1 MCLNGSDEAPSGNE
15 ILSKKNTSRAA
26 YKGHLSKLEKDIL
39 MFLDEFVPENL
50 LHISKLKSYE
60 NNVAEQNEQKKRS
73 NNEILELVQVEE
85 FDKEMNSTFLFNDKI
100 HSLESRIETCL
111 ALLSTTNPT
120 ISNAS
125 DLDSVSS
132 NLQSNNYIDPKL
144 PNIERP
150 KFNGKS
156 IEWQSFWDQFFASVD
171 SKTNI
176 PDVVKF
182 SYLKRVLSKDVQ
194 ESRRGFLTTNEN
206 YSIALKILRER
217 YTNKQVLISSYM
229 ESFEK
234 LQPITSTN
242 NVSGLRTIND
252 LVEGNVR
259 NLSSLDVPSDIYDKL
274 LVHLLIENI
283 PHSLVISRE
292 FNDKI
297 CYLESM
303 LKYFKKEL
311 FGKKRCASLVNEK
324 PYNPNKRNED
334 TMSAFFSGQQ
344 KLYCVYCQEE
354 HFPTKRDKVTDV
366 NAQKEILKNYSC
378 CYSCFKIGHVS
389 KKCTKNYICRTCS
402 KKQHISICE
411 ERNKQLLDQSP
422 NTVVNLNH
430 ERGSKNVLLQSAVL
444 WIENIENSNYCTDG
458 RVLFNTGSQRSF
470 AIEKVK

>member
-39 MFLDEFVPENL
+39 IFLDEFIPGNL
-50 LHISKLKSYE
+50 LHISKLKSYD
-60 NNVAEQNEQKKRS
+60 NNAAEQNGQKKRL

-85 FDKEMNSTFLFNDKI
+85 FDEEMNSTFLFNDKI

-120 ISNAS
+120 ISNAT

-132 NLQSNNYIDPKL
+132 NLQSNNYIDPEL

-182 SYLKRVLSKDVQ
+182 SYLKGVLSKDVQ

-206 YSIALKILRER
+206 CSIALKILRER

-259 NLSSLDVPSDIYDKL
+259 NLSSLGVPSDIYDKL

-297 CYLESM
+297 CYLENM

-324 PYNPNKRNED
+324 PYNPNTRNED
-334 TMSAFFSGQQ
+334 TM
-344 KLYCVYCQEE
+344 
-354 HFPTKRDKVTDV
+354 
-366 NAQKEILKNYSC
+366 
-378 CYSCFKIGHVS
+378 
-389 KKCTKNYICRTCS
+389 
-402 KKQHISICE
+402 
-411 ERNKQLLDQSP
+411 
-422 NTVVNLNH
+422 
-430 ERGSKNVLLQSAVL
+430 
-444 WIENIENSNYCTDG
+444 
-458 RVLFNTGSQRSF
+458 
-470 AIEKVK
+470 